1 MLVIVE
7 NLQGIIIRQTA
18 THLGRCFVE
27 SPVKRRLNESLV
39 QEYFIS
45 KNRFVRT
52 ELIYSRVV
60 HVVHQ
65 SEE

>member
-1 MLVIVE
+1 MLVIAG

-18 THLGRCFVE
+18 THLGRFVE